1 MFLFNHQ
8 KKETLCRPLFFFFK
22 LCWCLIVLVKV
33 SVWWR
38 VAELSVEPL
47 VATWPL
53 SDGCCGSALFSSI
66 LLHILR
72 CIVMY
77 LVFVHFHLL
86 NSNSC
91 SLAYQI
97 SSHIPQ
103 QHPGLRCVIAS
114 SVFLLWG
121 EKSDLVASLFS
132 IAASATARLI
142 DSCCSASAAHG
153 SVRAAMKE
161 TESVFLQQSKA
172 NFLVNSIWHVL
183 TSCQSVL
190 HYS

>member
-1 MFLFNHQ
+1 MSSSF
-8 KKETLCRPLFFFFK
+8 FFFFK

-38 VAELSVEPL
+38 VAELSAEPL
-47 VATWPL
+47 VARWPL

-77 LVFVHFHLL
+77 LIFVHFHLL

-121 EKSDLVASLFS
+121 EKKRFSRFSLLHRGLGYGAFDWQLLLCICCSRVCQSGDEGNGVGVSSAVEGKLFSEFNMTCFDVLSKRPSLF
-132 IAASATARLI
+132 I
-142 DSCCSASAAHG
+142 D
-153 SVRAAMKE
+153 
-161 TESVFLQQSKA
+161 
-172 NFLVNSIWHVL
+172 
-183 TSCQSVL
+183 
-190 HYS
+190 

>member
-1 MFLFNHQ
+1 MTCCW
-8 KKETLCRPLFFFFK
+8 TLGGAFGSD
-22 LCWCLIVLVKV
+22 V
-33 SVWWR
+33 
-38 VAELSVEPL
+38 
-47 VATWPL
+47 T

-77 LVFVHFHLL
+77 LIFVHFHLL

-121 EKSDLVASLFS
+121 EKSDLVASPFS